1 LRHVIAMRGAML
13 THAHESWR
21 QAVWLLV
28 LLLPLVARPT
38 AAQSAA
44 GTKLSRL
51 ELSCEAFPPTTT
63 EADLVARFGRE
74 HVARDSIVGFDDGPQ
89 PGTVLFRD
97 RAEARAQVFWDDPA
111 TRLRPSMITVHAT
124 GTAWITAAGI
134 VPDMTLRDLEKMN
147 GRPFRMSGFWGE
159 GGTGGRVI
167 SWAGGRLEARKASG
181 CELHVQLQPAY
192 DGSDDQTA
200 FRQVRSGPNYSSGH
214 PALQRLNPR
223 VVSLS
228 LWFR

>member
-1 LRHVIAMRGAML
+1 ML
-13 THAHESWR
+13 TKAQDAWR
-21 QAVWLLV
+21 QPVWLSV
-28 LLLPLVARPT
+28 LLLLLVARPI

-44 GTKLSRL
+44 GTKASRL
-51 ELSCEAFPPTTT
+51 ELSCEAFPPKTT
-63 EADLVARFGRE
+63 EADLVSRFGRE
-74 HVARDSIVGFDDGPQ
+74 YVARDSIVGFDDGPQ

-97 RAEARAQVFWDDPA
+97 RPEARAQVFWDDPV
-111 TRLRPSMITVHAT
+111 TRLRPSMMTVPAT
-124 GTAWITAAGI
+124 GTAWITATGI
-134 VPDMTLRDLEKMN
+134 VPNMTLRDLEKMN

-159 GGTGGRVI
+159 GGTGGSVI
-167 SWAGGRLEARKASG
+167 SWAGGRLEPQKASG

-192 DGSDDQTA
+192 DGSEDQTA

-214 PALQRLNPR
+214 PALQRINPR

>member
-1 LRHVIAMRGAML
+1 MPTQARDL
-13 THAHESWR
+13 WR
-21 QAVWLLV
+21 QVVWLL
-28 LLLPLVARPT
+28 LLLQILVARPT
-38 AAQSAA
+38 AAQSPVE
-44 GTKLSRL
+44 TKPSRL

-63 EADLVARFGRE
+63 ESDLVKRFGKD
-74 HVARDSIVGFDDGPQ
+74 HVVRDSIFGFDDGPQ

-97 RAEARAQVFWDDPA
+97 RAEARAQVFWDDPV
-111 TRLRPSMITVHAT
+111 TRLRPHMITVRAT
-124 GTAWITAAGI
+124 GTAWMTLTGI
-134 VPDMTLRDLEKMN
+134 VPNMTLRDLEKMN

-167 SWAGGRLEARKASG
+167 SWAGGRLEPRKASG
-181 CELHVQLQPAY
+181 CELNVQLQPAY

-200 FRQVRSGPNYSSGH
+200 FRQVRSGANYSSGH

-228 LWFR
+228 LNFR

>member
-1 LRHVIAMRGAML
+1 ML
-13 THAHESWR
+13 THMHGSRW
-21 QAVWLLV
+21 QAGWFLA
-28 LLLPLVARPT
+28 LLLAGVVSPT
-38 AAQSAA
+38 AAQSPS
-44 GTKLSRL
+44 GTNPSQL

-63 EADLVARFGRE
+63 EAGLVARFGRE
-74 HVARDSIVGFDDGPQ
+74 HVVRDSIVGFDDGPQ

-97 RAEARAQVFWDDPA
+97 RADARAQVFWEDPA
-111 TRLRPSMITVHAT
+111 TRRRPSLISVRAT
-124 GTAWITAAGI
+124 GTAWMTASGI
-134 VPDMTLRDLEKMN
+134 VPNMTLRDLEKMN

-167 SWAGGRLEARKASG
+167 SWAGGRLESRNASG
-181 CELHVQLQPAY
+181 CELLVQLQPAY
-192 DGSDDQTA
+192 DGSEEQTA
-200 FRQVRSGPNYSSGH
+200 FRQVRSGPNFSSGH